1 MKQGQRSIE
10 TLYDELERQRN
21 ARQDFIADTRSLAIH
36 TANNR
41 SIIRVAGNDE
51 VLTYGVT
58 ELAHRQIADRL
69 KIPFG
74 YYERMRNE
82 IPELLDSNVN
92 NWLSKNPE
100 KRMLRTLDGGLR
112 AFLSDR
118 YRRLDNLE
126 LLDHVLPVIGEMK
139 GAQVV
144 SCDVTETHLYLKV
157 INKSLKA
164 EVSVGDVVQAGFV
177 ISNSEVGLGALKV
190 EPLVFRLVCKN
201 GLINRDYSHKK
212 YHTGR
217 QVENTDNCYELY
229 SEETLAADDK
239 AYFLKV
245 QDIVRSAVDEAKF
258 ALTVDKMR
266 MAKEISTG
274 TNPMQTVEL
283 LGDRYILNQ
292 AERGNI
298 LRHFLIG
305 GDASLY
311 GLTNAVTRAS
321 QDITDY
327 NRATEFERLGGQLLE
342 EGIAANK
349 KSGTMLML
357 PKAV

>member
-1 MKQGQRSIE
+1 MKQGQKSIE

-41 SIIRVAGNDE
+41 SIIRVASNEE
-51 VLTYGVT
+51 VMTYGVT

-157 INKSLKA
+157 VNKLLKA

-201 GLINRDYSHKK
+201 GLINKDYSHKK
-212 YHTGR
+212 YHTGSLQIKS
-217 QVENTDNCYELY
+217 QVENED
-229 SEETLAADDK
+229 
-239 AYFLKV
+239 F
-245 QDIVRSAVDEAKF
+245 
-258 ALTVDKMR
+258 
-266 MAKEISTG
+266 
-274 TNPMQTVEL
+274 
-283 LGDRYILNQ
+283 
-292 AERGNI
+292 
-298 LRHFLIG
+298 
-305 GDASLY
+305 
-311 GLTNAVTRAS
+311 
-321 QDITDY
+321 
-327 NRATEFERLGGQLLE
+327 
-342 EGIAANK
+342 IA
-349 KSGTMLML
+349 
-357 PKAV
+357 